1 MTRSTFS
8 PFLLAVPSGTL
19 TGTDTPRG
27 LAYHPAVRS
36 VPAMRPL
43 GGGALLAGDARRL
56 FHHVDDEVVL
66 VLHREACTPVAP
78 AQVLERLRREWSSL
92 GPSALD
98 EYDDPSAAIVWDRK
112 QSQLAMRVDRFGVAS
127 LFVRHIDGGVLL
139 SNCTTPLLAGSAP
152 AFDER
157 ALPDIVAMRFLHTG
171 QTPWRDV
178 QQVPTGRSL
187 VLSDAGV
194 IERVVPTVAYAAHDR
209 RGPTPSIEVVRRDLR
224 DATDALRTLIT
235 ARFERMRHHGVED
248 VVVPLSGGIDSSV
261 VVALAAQVFPR
272 CRAVTVE
279 MANFGNPELD
289 RSREVARRVGVPLD
303 VVPVADSDVAR
314 LYPQVLSAIEEP
326 PRHFNNVAVLRMLEH
341 AREYATVVLSGD
353 TATIYGAA
361 TVERLAQQR
370 AKQRWL
376 HRVPLAIRPSVA
388 ALLRWTGVRPAQAAS
403 DLLTLDIPALVQ
415 RSRTIPLTPAGRRVL
430 PEPART
436 GIPGSECSALLWL
449 DKQHEDDAAVLW
461 TFADIEHPIL
471 RRNSRLGALMGVM
484 YDYPLQDP
492 AGVALAQSLA
502 PHSRWDPYTR
512 LGKPSLRALCAE
524 LLGGDVAAWPKLGF
538 PTPEMAWMEA
548 PLREPLAASLADDSP
563 LTEIVDHNALRALLL
578 HTDHQLLW
586 TMMTLDGV
594 LRQPNAKVG

>member
-19 TGTDTPRG
+19 TGTDTRRG

-56 FHHVDDEVVL
+56 FHHVDDDVVM

-112 QSQLAMRVDRFGVAS
+112 QSQLAMRIDRFGVAS
-127 LFVRHIDGGVLL
+127 LFIRHIDGGVLL

-430 PEPART
+430 PEPARA
-436 GIPGSECSALLWL
+436 GIPGSECRELLWL

-471 RRNSRLGALMGVM
+471 RRNSRLGALVGVM

-548 PLREPLAASLADDSP
+548 PLREPLAASLADGSP
-563 LTEIVDHNALRALLL
+563 LAEVVDHKALRALPRR
-578 HTDHQLLW
+578 TNHQLLW

-594 LRQPNAKVG
+594 LRQSNAQVG